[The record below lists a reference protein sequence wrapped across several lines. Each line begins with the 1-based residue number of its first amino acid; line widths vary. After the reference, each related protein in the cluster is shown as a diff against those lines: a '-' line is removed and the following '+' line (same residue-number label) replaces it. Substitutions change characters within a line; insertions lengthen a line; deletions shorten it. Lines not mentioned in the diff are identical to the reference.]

1 MQPVT
6 YEDLVVRP
14 YEHGSSDDR
23 KGYILRHKVLGL
35 APGVGDGTLEFIFGS
50 HDDEADQIKIGVF
63 AGDAMVGTLCLVP
76 HDDGTAMIKQFAVD
90 AKLQGRGIG
99 KKLLDYAHAA
109 AKELGVNR
117 IMLNARQ
124 KVEGFYAKAG
134 YIPTGKLSGSPSL
147 VLVQMYYDLS

>member
-6 YEDLVVRP
+6 YDDLVIRR

-35 APGVGDGTLEFIFGS
+35 SPGVGDKTLEFIFGS
-50 HDDEADQIKIGVF
+50 HDDEVNQIKIGAF
-63 AGDAMVGTLCLVP
+63 LDSTMVGTLCLVP

-90 AKLQGRGIG
+90 AKLQGMGIG

-109 AKELGVNR
+109 AKELGVKR
-117 IMLNARQ
+117 IMLDARQ

-134 YIPTGKLSGSPSL
+134 YVPTGKLSGSPTF
-147 VLVQMYYDLS
+147 VLVQMYFDLS